1 MYVIYIYIHIYIPMQ
16 IHGLVA
22 TWSQPPFVSWVPVP
36 RRLVK
41 EVELCLEETEMLETH
56 SSYDGE
62 RILTH
67 DGSMVLVN
75 ILTFGVYI
83 PHI

>member
-1 MYVIYIYIHIYIPMQ
+1 MIIYNYIHLYSDANPWVSCY
-16 IHGLVA
+16 LV
-22 TWSQPPFVSWVPVP
+22 TTPKNRFKRVPVP

-75 ILTFGVYI
+75 ILT
-83 PHI
+83 